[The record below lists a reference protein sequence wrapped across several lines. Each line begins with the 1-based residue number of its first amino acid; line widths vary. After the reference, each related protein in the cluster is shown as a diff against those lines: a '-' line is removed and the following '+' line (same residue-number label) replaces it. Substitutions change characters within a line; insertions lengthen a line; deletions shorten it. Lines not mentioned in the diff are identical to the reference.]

1 MKAIAQDRYGPVDV
15 LEVREVDR
23 PASADDQVLVRV
35 RAAGL
40 HPGDWHM
47 MTGTPYA
54 MRLVT
59 GLRGPRMKIRGFDV
73 AGHVEA
79 VGRNVTR
86 FQPGDEVFGWGTG
99 TFAEYAAIPEK
110 NLAPKPERLTFEQ
123 AAAVP
128 TSAITALQA
137 VRNRGQVGP
146 GQRVLVIG
154 AGGGIG
160 SFAVQIAKAD
170 GAEVTG
176 VCSTGKVELVRSIGA
191 DHVIDYT
198 KEDFAAQGP
207 RYDVILDIA
216 GNRSLSHLRRALAP
230 KGTLVFVG
238 GEGGGPLVGDVMARG
253 MKARVMSPFIGQRLR
268 PLLALNR
275 QRDLVTLAGLIEA
288 GKVTPVIDRTYPL
301 DKTPDAVRYLQGW
314 HAKGKIVITV

>member
-1 MKAIAQDRYGPVDV
+1 MKAIAQNRYGSPDV
-15 LEVREVDR
+15 LALQEVDR
-23 PASADDQVLVRV
+23 PAATDDRVLVRV

-59 GLRGPRMKIRGFDV
+59 GLRGPRARIRGFDL

-86 FQPGDEVFGWGTG
+86 CKPGDEVFGWGTG
-99 TFAEYAAIPEK
+99 TFAEYAAVREK
-110 NLAPKPERLTFEQ
+110 NLLPKPERLTFEQ

-137 VRNRGQVGP
+137 VRNQGQVRP
-146 GQRVLVIG
+146 GQRVLIIA

-160 SFAVQIAKAD
+160 CFAVQLAKAE

-191 DHVIDYT
+191 DHVVDYT
-198 KEDFAAQGP
+198 KEDFAAHGP
-207 RYDVILDIA
+207 YDVVLDIA
-216 GNRSLSHLRRALAP
+216 GNRPVPDLRRALTP
-230 KGTLVFVG
+230 KGTLVLVG
-238 GEGGGPLVGDVMARG
+238 GEGGGGLIGSAMARG
-253 MKARVMSPFIGQRLR
+253 LKARMIAPFLGQRLR
-268 PLLALNR
+268 TFIALNR
-275 QRDLVTLAGLIEA
+275 HDDLVTLAGLIDA
-288 GKVTPVIDRTYPL
+288 GKVTPVIDRAYPL
-301 DKTPDAVRYLQGW
+301 DQTPDAVRYLQDW
-314 HAKGKIVITV
+314 HAKGKIVITT